1 MALLFAA
8 AAFTAGFFAAGLAAG
23 FVAVGLAA
31 GFAAFTAGRAA
42 TFFAGVFAG
51 LAAFFAGVA
60 ADFFAGFTAVLRTGC
75 AELRAFAPCFA
86 LLPELFV
93 FLAATDCLLATA
105 SWPGSWS
112 YFNVAR

>member
-8 AAFTAGFFAAGLAAG
+8 AAFTAGYFAAGLAAG